1 MKALIK
7 TVIGDRWNAL
17 AVSMIVALELLLVL
31 GGKGGT
37 AAYAV
42 PVFVM
47 AAAIWLARR

>member
-17 AVSMIVALELLLVL
+17 AVSMIVTLELILVAL
-31 GGKGGT
+31 GR
-37 AAYAV
+37 AAAAGYAV

-47 AAAIWLARR
+47 AAAVWLARR